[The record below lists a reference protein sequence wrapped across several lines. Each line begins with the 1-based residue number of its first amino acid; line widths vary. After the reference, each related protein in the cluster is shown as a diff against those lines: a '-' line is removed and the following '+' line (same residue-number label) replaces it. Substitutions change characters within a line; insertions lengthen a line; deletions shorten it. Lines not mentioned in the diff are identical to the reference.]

1 MKLSIHHNTYK
12 VKVLMNNCIN
22 YIRGQQQL
30 TIVLS
35 IILRQNITTS

>member
-1 MKLSIHHNTYK
+1 
-12 VKVLMNNCIN
+12 MNNCIN

-30 TIVLS
+30 KIVLS